1 MMKSCVEPFDFETIS
16 FDDALV
22 IEATITNELKRHEIS
37 LTRTFPFEEDAP
49 SGESNANVVV
59 TDDLLN
65 TYSFEETTPGKYVS
79 ITEFSAEPN
88 RIYELSITTRDG
100 STYSSQPTELP
111 QVTQIDD
118 LMAIREVNTDGMDG
132 VTIYANSF
140 DPTGNSRNYRYE
152 FEETYLIIAPFAISP
167 EEVVVLS
174 DLPPYSIDTSVTT
187 QPRSGEERSCFNT
200 VFSNTI
206 VQTQTTGLQ
215 EDRVSRFP
223 IHFVQSNDPIIRN
236 RYSINVI
243 QYVQSLEAFT
253 YYSVLNEFSDSES
266 LLSQNQSGFING
278 NIISNENPDEKVIG
292 FFEITS
298 VSSKRLFFNFFD
310 IFPDINRPFY
320 FTECVL
326 DSPRLV
332 SEADPTISPLI
343 DLIQSNS
350 LRHVET
356 NTDFFGNINPVTP
369 YRMVNTPCGDCT
381 VFGTNIKPDFWI
393 D

>member
-1 MMKSCVEPFDFETIS
+1 MKSCVEPFDFETIS
-16 FDDALV
+16 FENALV
-22 IEATITNELKRHEIS
+22 VEATITNEFKNHEIS
-37 LTRTFPFEEDAP
+37 LTRTFNFEEDVP
-49 SGESNANVVV
+49 PGENNAIVVV

-65 TYSFEETTPGKYVS
+65 TYTFEEATSGKYVS

-88 RIYELSITTRDG
+88 RIYELSITTQNG
-100 STYSSQPTELP
+100 GTYSSRPTVLP
-111 QVTQIDD
+111 QVTQVDD
-118 LMAIREVNTDGMDG
+118 LIAIRETNSDGLDG

-140 DPTGNSRNYRYE
+140 DPTGNSRYYRYE

-174 DLPPYSIDTSVTT
+174 DIPPYSIETSVTT
-187 QPRSGEERSCFNT
+187 QPRSREERSCFNT
-200 VFSNTI
+200 IVSNTI
-206 VQTQTTGLQ
+206 IQTQTTGLQ

-223 IHFVQSNDPIIRN
+223 IHFLQNNDPIIRD
-236 RYSINVI
+236 RYSINVK

-253 YYSVLNEFSDSES
+253 YYKVLNELSGSES
-266 LLSQNQSGFING
+266 LLSQNQPGFING

-298 VSSKRLFFNFFD
+298 VSSKRLFFNFND
-310 IFPDINRPFY
+310 IFPDVNRPFY
-320 FTECVL
+320 FTECIL

-356 NTDFFGNINPVTP
+356 NTDFFGNIIPDTP
-369 YRMVNTPCGDCT
+369 YRMVNRPCGDCT
-381 VFGTNIKPDFWI
+381 VYGSNIKPDFWI